1 MDNLS
6 KMSEALKELIEEQGI
21 HCKAVAIKLG
31 LGESTVAR
39 YVEGIRAPKFEALI
53 ALADYF
59 QCSTDFLLGLTD
71 YPRRENQVFKPTP
84 PFAEQFYVA
93 LEKCKK
99 SQYALHKHAGISWG
113 SINSWINGRSLPTPE
128 SLVKMAKFLD
138 CSVDFLL
145 GRED

>member
-6 KMSEALKELIEEQGI
+6 KVPEQLKELMAEKGI
-21 HCKAVAIKLG
+21 NSVALAPMI
-31 LGESTVAR
+31 
-39 YVEGIRAPKFEALI
+39 GIRSNSFTRYTAGTHLPKFEVLI